1 MFLMYTVSSCLGGV
15 LLIGLREMKRQ
26 RRLRHDQKRLSRA
39 IREAVLNS
47 ALAASGGLQ
56 TV

>member
-1 MFLMYTVSSCLGGV
+1 MFLMYAVSSCLGGV